1 MSLLHIANV
10 VRGLSA
16 DGIEQAGS
24 GHPGLPLGCAEIGS
38 VLYFDCMK
46 HNPQNPMWPNRDRF
60 ILSAGHGSM
69 LLYSLLHLSGYDL
82 SLEELKCFRQLD
94 SKTPGHPEYGH
105 TPGVE
110 TTTGPLGQG
119 FANAVGMAIQE
130 RMLAERYN
138 RPGFPIIDHHIYV
151 LSGDGCM
158 MEGITSEASS
168 LAGHLKLDKLIVFYD
183 SNQITIEG
191 STDLT
196 FTESVKDR
204 YLAYGWHVQE
214 IDGHD
219 LGQIRQAVKQA
230 KAETKRPSIII
241 AKTEIGQGA
250 PNKAGTAAIHGA
262 PLGKD
267 EINAMKKGLGLPL
280 EEFYVSNEAQQMRR
294 ELMDKGSKLEQQ
306 WNEMFNRWR
315 QKYPELAK
323 EWQKAFANEL
333 PENLAEKMPKYNIG
347 DSEATRAV
355 SGKVINSLAKEIPYL
370 IGGSADLAPSNKTY
384 IEGYGNIKPG
394 DFSGR
399 NFNFGVREHAMG
411 AIMNGI
417 SLSGGFRIFGGT
429 FLVFS
434 DYLRHSIRLAALMKQ
449 PVIYVFT
456 HDSIYVGEDGPT
468 HQPIE
473 QTESLR
479 LIPNLNVYRPGDPE
493 ETVQAWLDALNR
505 LDGPSALIL
514 TRQGLPVYKKHAAEN
529 MSKGGYV
536 VYLEKQELDI
546 TLVAAGSEVS
556 LAVETAQ
563 LLENKGYGVRVVS
576 VPCRE
581 VFMNQDKSY
590 RDHVIPPAKPILALE
605 VGVGSGWY
613 SICPGAAINVFSLE
627 EFGRSGKAAEVGKSF
642 GFVPSNILKEAE
654 KLLS

>member
-1 MSLLHIANV
+1 
-10 VRGLSA
+10 
-16 DGIEQAGS
+16 
-24 GHPGLPLGCAEIGS
+24 
-38 VLYFDCMK
+38 
-46 HNPQNPMWPNRDRF
+46 
-60 ILSAGHGSM
+60 HGSM

-82 SLEELKCFRQLD
+82 PLEELKRFRQLD

-119 FANAVGMAIQE
+119 FANGVGMAIQE

-138 RPGFPIIDHHIYV
+138 RPGFPIVDHHIYV

-183 SNQITIEG
+183 SNKITIEG
-191 STDLT
+191 STDLA

-219 LGQIRQAVKQA
+219 LGQIRQAIKQA

-241 AKTEIGQGA
+241 AKTKIGQGA

-267 EINAMKKGLGLPL
+267 EINAMKKALGLPL

-294 ELMDKGSKLEQQ
+294 ELIDKGCKLEQQ
-306 WNEMFNRWR
+306 WNEMFNQWQ

-333 PENLAEKMPKYNIG
+333 PENLAERMPKYNIG

-370 IGGSADLAPSNKTY
+370 IGGSADLAPSNKTR
-384 IEGYGNIKPG
+384 IEGCGHIKPE

-468 HQPIE
+468 HQPVE

-493 ETVQAWLDALNR
+493 ETVQVWLDALNR

-642 GFVPSNILKEAE
+642 GFVPSNVVKEAE

>member
-183 SNQITIEG
+183 SNHITIEG

>member
-16 DGIEQAGS
+16 DGVEQAGS

-46 HNPQNPMWPNRDRF
+46 HNPLNPMWPNRDRF

-82 SLEELKCFRQLD
+82 SLEELKRFRQLD

-105 TPGVE
+105 TSGVE

-119 FANAVGMAIQE
+119 FANAVGMAIHE

-138 RPGFPIIDHHIYV
+138 RPGFPIVDHYVYV

-183 SNQITIEG
+183 SNGITIEG
-191 STDLT
+191 STDLA

-230 KAETKRPSIII
+230 KQETERPSIII
-241 AKTEIGQGA
+241 AKTKIGQGA
-250 PNKAGTAAIHGA
+250 PNKVGTAGIHGA

-267 EINAMKKGLGLPL
+267 EINAMKKALGLPP
-280 EEFYVSNEAQQMRR
+280 EEFFVSNEAQQMRR
-294 ELMDKGSKLEQQ
+294 ELVEKGRKLEQQ
-306 WNEMFNRWR
+306 WNEMFCQW
-315 QKYPELAK
+315 QQEHPELAQ
-323 EWQKAFANEL
+323 EWQKALANEL
-333 PENLAEKMPKYNIG
+333 PKSLAEKMPKYKTG
-347 DSEATRAV
+347 DSEATRSV

-370 IGGSADLAPSNKTY
+370 IGGSADLAPSNKTH
-384 IEGYGNIKPG
+384 INGYGNIKPG

-399 NFNFGVREHAMG
+399 NFNFGVREHAMA

-434 DYLRHSIRLAALMKQ
+434 DYLRPSIRLAALMKL

-468 HQPIE
+468 HQPVE

-479 LIPNLNVYRPGDPE
+479 LIPNLHVYRPGDPE
-493 ETVQAWLDALNR
+493 ETVQAWLDALKR

-514 TRQGLPVYKKHAAEN
+514 TRQGLPVFKKHAAEN
-529 MSKGGYV
+529 VSKGGYV
-536 VYLEKQELDI
+536 VYFEKKELDI

-556 LAVETAQ
+556 LAIETAQ
-563 LLENKGYGVRVVS
+563 LLENEGYGVRVVS

-581 VFMNQDKSY
+581 EFMNQDKSY
-590 RDHVIPPAKPILALE
+590 RNQVIPPARPILALE
-605 VGVGSGWY
+605 VGIGSGWY
-613 SICPGAAINVFSLE
+613 SICPGAKINVFSLE
-627 EFGRSGKAAEVGKSF
+627 SFGRSGKASEVGKSF
-642 GFVPSNILKEAE
+642 GFVSTSVLMEAK

>member
-1 MSLLHIANV
+1 
-10 VRGLSA
+10 
-16 DGIEQAGS
+16 
-24 GHPGLPLGCAEIGS
+24 
-38 VLYFDCMK
+38 
-46 HNPQNPMWPNRDRF
+46 
-60 ILSAGHGSM
+60 
-69 LLYSLLHLSGYDL
+69 
-82 SLEELKCFRQLD
+82 
-94 SKTPGHPEYGH
+94 
-105 TPGVE
+105 
-110 TTTGPLGQG
+110 
-119 FANAVGMAIQE
+119 
-130 RMLAERYN
+130 
-138 RPGFPIIDHHIYV
+138 
-151 LSGDGCM
+151 
-158 MEGITSEASS
+158 
-168 LAGHLKLDKLIVFYD
+168 
-183 SNQITIEG
+183 
-191 STDLT
+191 
-196 FTESVKDR
+196 
-204 YLAYGWHVQE
+204 
-214 IDGHD
+214 
-219 LGQIRQAVKQA
+219 
-230 KAETKRPSIII
+230 
-241 AKTEIGQGA
+241 
-250 PNKAGTAAIHGA
+250 
-262 PLGKD
+262 
-267 EINAMKKGLGLPL
+267 MKKGLGLPL

-613 SICPGAAINVFSLE
+613 SICPGAEINVFSLE

-642 GFVPSNILKEAE
+642 GFVPSNVVKEAE